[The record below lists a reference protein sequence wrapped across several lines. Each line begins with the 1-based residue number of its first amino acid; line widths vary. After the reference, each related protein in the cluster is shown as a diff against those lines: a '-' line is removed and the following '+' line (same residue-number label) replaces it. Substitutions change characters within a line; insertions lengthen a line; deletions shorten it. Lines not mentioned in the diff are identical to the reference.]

1 MTDAGINCGRVAAAA
16 AVQAAIN
23 EAHAIGAI
31 DDELTVLFTAVVEES
46 DVHPSAQAGDF
57 VDRFAEL
64 LRHCSVVKPLTY
76 YDFFATAPFASPTV
90 GELEFLLHCVRETFA
105 WTRVSD
111 DDMDLLAKVAS
122 WIADA
127 VDAKHGD
134 LTVACWQRWS

>member
-1 MTDAGINCGRVAAAA
+1 
-16 AVQAAIN
+16 
-23 EAHAIGAI
+23 
-31 DDELTVLFTAVVEES
+31 
-46 DVHPSAQAGDF
+46 
-57 VDRFAEL
+57 
-64 LRHCSVVKPLTY
+64 
-76 YDFFATAPFASPTV
+76 
-90 GELEFLLHCVRETFA
+90 LLHCVRETFA